1 MARSIRLFLIR
12 HGETVDNIAQLYAG
26 SRDSALTNHGYQQAI
41 CLARYLQS
49 LGLTFTHLFSSHLQ
63 RAVKTASKIREA
75 QLAPVGDNE
84 TVRTAPKVVQLPVL
98 AEKDFGSMEGKRFNN
113 HPFETGTSGK
123 DHRRQEN
130 KPTTGF
136 ADAESKESMAR
147 RADAFIEEYLLPL
160 FDDSSSNF
168 TPVIAIVS
176 HGIFLSTLWKRILLR
191 ISRRKVC
198 LSHGI
203 KGTVRQSL
211 EHLGGWSN
219 TGYLELYFTR
229 TEAEYHR
236 STMEATT
243 AQVTMSPELRT
254 ETLTAPQ
261 NLRNG
266 HIPRSR
272 AEGTAQLVIGAPQA
286 SRPRGLQGWSTFI
299 LRVNSK
305 DHLQGLKRAR
315 GGVGSS
321 RYDASQRCIDTF
333 FKRRKVE

>member
-12 HGETVDNIAQLYAG
+12 HGETVDKIAQVYAG
-26 SRDSALTNHGYQQAI
+26 SRDSALTNHGYQQATR
-41 CLARYLQS
+41 LGLYLQS

-63 RAVKTASKIREA
+63 RAVKTAGKIREA
-75 QLAPVGDNE
+75 QLTPVGDNG
-84 TVRTAPKVVQLPVL
+84 TVRAAPKVVQLPAL
-98 AEKDFGSMEGKRFNN
+98 AEKDFGSMEGKKSNSR
-113 HPFETGTSGK
+113 PFETGAPGK
-123 DHRRQEN
+123 DHHRQKN
-130 KPTTGF
+130 NPTAGF

-160 FDDSSSNF
+160 FDDSSTNF

-191 ISRRKVC
+191 LPRRRIC
-198 LSHGI
+198 LSSSIG
-203 KGTVRQSL
+203 GTARQSL

-229 TEAEYHR
+229 MEVEYHK
-236 STMEATT
+236 SILGVTTMPVTT
-243 AQVTMSPELRT
+243 SAELLT
-254 ETLTAPQ
+254 GTLTAPQ

-266 HIPRSR
+266 HIPKSR
-272 AEGTAQLVIGAPQA
+272 TEGTTQLVIGAPQA

-299 LRVNSK
+299 LKVNSK
-305 DHLQGLKRAR
+305 DHLQGLKRTR
-315 GGVGSS
+315 GGVGSL
-321 RYDASQRCIDTF
+321 RFDASQRCIDTF

>member
-1 MARSIRLFLIR
+1 M
-12 HGETVDNIAQLYAG
+12 
-26 SRDSALTNHGYQQAI
+26 
-41 CLARYLQS
+41 
-49 LGLTFTHLFSSHLQ
+49 
-63 RAVKTASKIREA
+63 KTAGKIREA
-75 QLAPVGDNE
+75 QLAPGGDNG
-84 TVRTAPKVVQLPVL
+84 TVRAAPKVVQLPVL
-98 AEKDFGSMEGKRFNN
+98 AEKDFGSMEGKKSNSR
-113 HPFETGTSGK
+113 PFKTSASGK

-130 KPTTGF
+130 TPTAGF

-191 ISRRKVC
+191 IPRRKVC
-198 LSHGI
+198 LSHSI
-203 KGTVRQSL
+203 EGTVRQSL
-211 EHLGGWSN
+211 ERLGGWSN

-229 TEAEYHR
+229 TEAEYHK
-236 STMEATT
+236 SIMEATT
-243 AQVTMSPELRT
+243 MPITTSPELIT
-254 ETLTAPQ
+254 GTSTAPQ

-266 HIPRSR
+266 HIPKSR
-272 AEGTAQLVIGAPQA
+272 AEGAVQLVIGAPQT

-305 DHLQGLKRAR
+305 DHLQGLKRTR
-315 GGVGSS
+315 GGVGSL

>member
-12 HGETVDNIAQLYAG
+12 HGETVDNIAQVYAG

-41 CLARYLQS
+41 RLGLYLQS
-49 LGLTFTHLFSSHLQ
+49 SGLTFTHLFSSHLQ
-63 RAVKTASKIREA
+63 RAVKTAGKIREA
-75 QLAPVGDNE
+75 QLAPVGDNG
-84 TVRTAPKVVQLPVL
+84 TVRAAPKVVQLPVL
-98 AEKDFGSMEGKRFNN
+98 AEKDFGSMEGKKSNSR
-113 HPFETGTSGK
+113 PFETSASGK

-130 KPTTGF
+130 TPTAGF

-191 ISRRKVC
+191 IPRRKVC
-198 LSHGI
+198 LSHSI
-203 KGTVRQSL
+203 EGTVRQSL
-211 EHLGGWSN
+211 ERLGGWSN

-229 TEAEYHR
+229 TEAEYHK
-236 STMEATT
+236 SIMEATT
-243 AQVTMSPELRT
+243 MPITTSPELIT
-254 ETLTAPQ
+254 GTSTAPQ

-266 HIPRSR
+266 HIPKSR
-272 AEGTAQLVIGAPQA
+272 AEGAVQLVIGAPQT

-305 DHLQGLKRAR
+305 DHLQGLKRTR
-315 GGVGSS
+315 GGVGSL